1 MQFASGLIDGPCRPS
16 STVAHPRHL
25 SLSHSCAVERE
36 SHKLRGTEERRRSHG
51 MIAPI
56 WQDMTRALRE
66 RDGSRRSVGVL
77 VIQFPA
83 NQGEDNRFYTHISR
97 NLFATI
103 EKDSFIKF

>member
-77 VIQFPA
+77 A
-83 NQGEDNRFYTHISR
+83 SAKERER
-97 NLFATI
+97 
-103 EKDSFIKF
+103 